1 VHSSITLHKVVP
13 IKKVVFSNQF
23 SELITNACLLD
34 KENVKDYS
42 SFEFSEDPSTPR
54 EDTTVETSQE
64 SPDIRKSNLLQKVLK
79 KQLEVK
85 QSTPLPLR
93 EKDLGLNIPKQE
105 SKPPALEESPIMKKS
120 EKDIKRVSTGNLK
133 IIDKPNES
141 NYLENLSK
149 KVDAFEAKFDKITK
163 EMKENQEKF
172 NNRINQKF
180 DEILQAMKLR
190 DDQLSTSLSAITN
203 PKNNH
208 SLSNEA
214 QQLTLL
220 GDNMSY
226 MADQMVV
233 NFQKQEKNLLDHH
246 NSMLQLNDLREEN
259 EMLKKELSRRGINIL
274 YHPETK

>member
-1 VHSSITLHKVVP
+1 MG
-13 IKKVVFSNQF
+13 
-23 SELITNACLLD
+23 
-34 KENVKDYS
+34 
-42 SFEFSEDPSTPR
+42 
-54 EDTTVETSQE
+54 
-64 SPDIRKSNLLQKVLK
+64 
-79 KQLEVK
+79 
-85 QSTPLPLR
+85 PLPLR
-93 EKDLGLNIPKQE
+93 EKDLGLIIP
-105 SKPPALEESPIMKKS
+105 KPPALEESPIMKTS
-120 EKDIKRVSTGNLK
+120 GKDIKRVSTGNLK
-133 IIDKPNES
+133 IIDKPNEP

-149 KVDAFEAKFDKITK
+149 KVDAFEAKFDKMTK

-226 MADQMVV
+226 MADQM
-233 NFQKQEKNLLDHH
+233 
-246 NSMLQLNDLREEN
+246 
-259 EMLKKELSRRGINIL
+259 
-274 YHPETK
+274 